1 MKSKTKCIVNT
12 LVFAGILA
20 IIAAIAL
27 PQFAAYRGGGS
38 NHAYTPSHHEVEFR
52 PTYAKF
58 NTEAYNY
65 LPENPFLKAK
75 QNPLSTFAIDVDTAS
90 YANIRRFIRDGQ
102 MPPKD
107 AVRIEEMI
115 NYFSYNYPTPST
127 DKPFSVRTEVANCP
141 WQENHKLLSLTL
153 KGKEL
158 AEGKRPPSNLV
169 FLLDVSGSMN
179 SPYKLRYLSAL

>member
-1 MKSKTKCIVNT
+1 MKSKTNYI
-12 LVFAGILA
+12 LYIFLFAGI
-20 IIAAIAL
+20 AAILVAIAI
-27 PQFAAYRGGGS
+27 PQFAAYRAGPS
-38 NHAYTPSHHEVEFR
+38 TNTAYSPPIYNEVEVC

-115 NYFSYNYPTPST
+115 NYFNYNYPIPST

-141 WQENHKLLSLTL
+141 WQENHKLVSLAL

-158 AEGKRPPSNLV
+158 AEGKRH
-169 FLLDVSGSMN
+169 D
-179 SPYKLRYLSAL
+179 SPRVCRWNEKPDF